1 MSSSHH
7 WLTTC
12 PKGLESLLAAELVA
26 LGAEDVRETVAA
38 VSFSGSLTVG
48 YQVCLWSRLANR
60 LLLPLVRREIDTPDQ
75 LYETA
80 KGIEWEQH
88 FSSHASFAI
97 DFVGTSRSIDHTT
110 FGAQRIK
117 DGIVDR
123 FREIDGNRPNVDLA
137 LPDIRIQARL
147 HKGYVTISLDLAGES
162 LHRRGYRSGQGNAP
176 LKENLAAALLLR
188 SGWAERAAAGEAL
201 LDPMCGSGTLLIE
214 GAMIAADIAPGTLRA
229 SHRYG
234 FLAWQHHQPE
244 LWRRLLDEALERRR
258 VGMEG
263 LDLNITGYDSNPR
276 MVDYAIENIVNAGL
290 DEHIRIALKPIDQFG
305 KPTAERGLLLTN
317 PPYGARIG
325 EQETLVPLYEKLGLV
340 LQKNFAGWRAAIFT
354 GNLELARKLDLAPS
368 KQYKFYNGSIE
379 CKLLLFDDLTSKSA
393 AIAERLKTAPPRQEI
408 SPGAQMLLNRLRKNH
423 RRLKSWLEQSGVSCY
438 RLYDRD
444 LPEYA
449 VAIDY
454 YRLEQGGDVLHV
466 QEYAP
471 PATIDAGQARRNF
484 EDVRAAVKAY
494 LPNSQR
500 FYKERAQ
507 QKGSDQYQKLGSAN
521 SKQLVVQEGPAR
533 LEVNFTDYLDTGLFL
548 DHRPVRKM
556 IGELAAG
563 KRFLNLFSYTSAA
576 SIHAAL
582 GGAEKTL
589 SIDLSN
595 TYLDWSRRNFE
606 LNDLDERDNPLM
618 RANVQEWLER
628 GIGEFDLIFLD
639 PPTFSNSKKMAG
651 SLDIQRD
658 HAELIRAAMSKLAPG
673 GLLIFSNNFRKFKID
688 TELADSY
695 SVMEISEATFD
706 PDFSRDARLHNVW
719 RIEHIGQPF
728 SAAIARDPYAASRG
742 GAPQSARHEPRRND
756 SRKDGHRSP
765 YGSRGSKTE
774 ERSRTD
780 APYGNR
786 DSKPGERGRKQDG
799 PQQRASRSAADIWT
813 RK

>member
-1 MSSSHH
+1 MSSTQN

-12 PKGLESLLAAELVA
+12 PKGLESLLANELA
-26 LGAEDVRETVAA
+26 QLGASEVRESVAA
-38 VSFSGSLTVG
+38 VSFSGDLEVA
-48 YQVCLWSRLANR
+48 YRVCLWSRLANR
-60 LLLPLVRREIDTPDQ
+60 LLLPLTRIEIDSGDE
-75 LYETA
+75 LYAAA
-80 KGIEWEQH
+80 KAIAWEQH
-88 FSSHASFAI
+88 FTSHSSFAI

-110 FGAQRIK
+110 YGAQRIK
-117 DGIVDR
+117 DAIVDR
-123 FREIDGNRPNVDLA
+123 FRESDGNRPNVDLA

-188 SGWAERAAAGEAL
+188 SGWAERAASGQAL

-234 FLAWQHHQPE
+234 FLAWLGHQPE
-244 LWRRLLDEALERRR
+244 LWQTLMAEAQQRRAVGVEALE
-258 VGMEG
+258 
-263 LDLNITGYDSNPR
+263 LNITGYDSNPR
-276 MVDYAIENIVNAGL
+276 MVEYATGNVVNAGL
-290 DEHIRIALKPIDQFG
+290 DEHIRIILKPIDQFG
-305 KPTAERGLLLTN
+305 KPTAASGLLLTN

-325 EQETLVPLYEKLGLV
+325 EQEILVPLYEKLGAV
-340 LQKNFAGWRAAIFT
+340 LQKNFVGWRAAIFT

-368 KQYKFYNGSIE
+368 KQYKFYNGSLE
-379 CKLLLFDDLTSKSA
+379 CKLLLFDELRSKSA
-393 AIAERLKTAPPRQEI
+393 TIAERLKTAPPKQEI
-408 SPGAQMLLNRLRKNH
+408 SDGAQMLLNRLQKNY
-423 RRLKSWLEQSGVSCY
+423 RRLKKWLDQSGVSCY

-449 VAIDY
+449 VAIDH
-454 YRLEQGGDVLHV
+454 YRLEQGGVVLHI

-471 PATIDAGQARRNF
+471 PATIDAAQARRHF
-484 EDVRAAVKAY
+484 DDVKAAVKAY
-494 LPNSQR
+494 SPNSQR

-507 QKGSDQYQKLGSAN
+507 QKGRDQYQKLGTAN
-521 SKQLVVQEGPAR
+521 SKQLVVEEGPAR

-556 IGELAAG
+556 LGEMAAG

-582 GGAEKTL
+582 AGAEKTL

-639 PPTFSNSKKMAG
+639 PPTFSNSKKMAE

-658 HAELIRAAMSKLAPG
+658 HSTLIRGAMGKLAPG
-673 GLLIFSNNFRKFKID
+673 GVLIFSNNFRKFKMD
-688 TELADSY
+688 SELFESY
-695 SVMEISEATFD
+695 RISDITAATFD

-719 RIEHIGQPF
+719 RIEHLHQPE
-728 SAAIARDPYAASRG
+728 ARDPYAAARG
-742 GAPQSARHEPRRND
+742 GA
-756 SRKDGHRSP
+756 
-765 YGSRGSKTE
+765 RGPTKS
-774 ERSRTD
+774 
-780 APYGNR
+780 
-786 DSKPGERGRKQDG
+786 GERNRPPASKNSVWDRKK
-799 PQQRASRSAADIWT
+799 W
-813 RK
+813 